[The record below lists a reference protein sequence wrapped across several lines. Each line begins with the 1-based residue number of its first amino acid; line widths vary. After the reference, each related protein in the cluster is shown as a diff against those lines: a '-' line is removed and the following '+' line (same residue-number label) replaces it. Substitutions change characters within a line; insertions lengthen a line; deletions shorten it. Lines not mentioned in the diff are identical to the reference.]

1 MLQLARSSKYLL
13 TKKFDLFMHTELY
26 RMQSTCSQSELFFYV
41 FENMRHESEAA
52 GENNANMKENTA
64 ILTVN

>member
-13 TKKFDLFMHTELY
+13 TKKFDLFIFMHTELY

-52 GENNANMKENTA
+52 GENNA
-64 ILTVN
+64 